1 MAAAKSNSH
10 LRHAFTL
17 IELLVVI
24 AIIAILAGLLLP
36 ALAKAKSKAQ
46 RVACMNNVKQLGL
59 GTQMYANDF
68 KGHLVSDTRGGA
80 VNYRAT
86 GDDDLTFLAPSY
98 VSTLKSYTCPSTKN
112 NVRPNTSASFPTM
125 EIIVTDLKDNAPGG
139 KNGTNGHS
147 FEVLG
152 SITQTDPS
160 DNITRTNKL
169 TQNFALNM
177 VALRS
182 SLKGTR
188 PGPSRL
194 WLMFE
199 TDDGG
204 TNNEWDAADNH
215 GDEGGNILY
224 CDGHAGWMPNKK
236 RAAEYKITRDQSP

>member
-1 MAAAKSNSH
+1 MAYIERTQKREH
-10 LRHAFTL
+10 EAFTL

-46 RVACMNNVKQLGL
+46 RVSCMNNVRQLGL

-68 KGHLVSDTRGGA
+68 KGHLTSDTRGGPA
-80 VNYRAT
+80 NYRAV
-86 GDDDLTFLAPSY
+86 GDDDLTFLAPAYIKNLDSF
-98 VSTLKSYTCPSTKN
+98 VCPSTRNK
-112 NVRPNTSASFPTM
+112 VRPKTIISFPSM
-125 EIIVTDLKDNAPGG
+125 ETIIEDLGNNATGG
-139 KNGTNGHS
+139 KLGTNGHS

-152 SITQTDPS
+152 SITQ
-160 DNITRTNKL
+160 NGITNKV

-182 SLKGTR
+182 PLKGTR

-204 TNNEWDAADNH
+204 TNNEWDSADNH
-215 GDEGGNILY
+215 GDEGGNVLY
-224 CDGHAGWMPNKK
+224 CDGHAGWVPNNK
-236 RAAEYKITRDQSP
+236 RGLEYRITRDQP

>member
-1 MAAAKSNSH
+1 MAASKN
-10 LRHAFTL
+10 LRAARGAFTL

-36 ALAKAKSKAQ
+36 ALSKAKSKAQ

-59 GTQMYANDF
+59 GTHMYANDF
-68 KGHLVSDTRGGA
+68 KGHLTSDTRGGP
-80 VNYRAT
+80 VNYRAV
-86 GDDDLTFLAPSY
+86 GDDDLTFLTPGYIS
-98 VSTLKSYTCPSTKN
+98 SLKSFTCPSTKN
-112 NVRPNTSASFPTM
+112 NVRPDTSLAFPSM
-125 EIIVTDLKDNAPGG
+125 ETIVTDLRDNAPGG
-139 KNGTNGHS
+139 RNGTNGHS

-152 SITQTDPS
+152 SITQS
-160 DNITRTNKL
+160 GITNKV

-182 SLKGTR
+182 PLAPSR

-204 TNNEWDAADNH
+204 TNNQWDSADNH
-215 GDEGGNILY
+215 GDEGGNVLY
-224 CDGHAGWMPNKK
+224 CDGHAGWVPNKK
-236 RAAEYKITRDQSP
+236 RDLEYRITRDQP